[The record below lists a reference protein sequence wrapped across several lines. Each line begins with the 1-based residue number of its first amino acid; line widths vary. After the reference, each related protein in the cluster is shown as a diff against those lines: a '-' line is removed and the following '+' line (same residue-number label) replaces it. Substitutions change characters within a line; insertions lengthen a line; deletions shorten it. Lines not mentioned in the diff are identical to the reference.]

1 MTLRRRTSPVSLLA
15 AAAVACGISCKGPGK
30 YVWVDAYAA
39 AGEPEKLYVIAPGD
53 LIQVKVFNQDQLSTR
68 ARVRGDGKIS
78 LPLVND
84 VGAAGLT
91 PAGLARDLQVR
102 LTDFVKAP
110 LVTVS
115 LEETRPPNIYVIGE
129 VTKPGVYPLET
140 ALGVLTALVNA
151 GGLTQ
156 NASSDRI
163 FVLRQGPPET
173 RIRFTYD
180 ALVRL
185 EGKATTFRLRPG
197 DVVVV
202 E

>member
-1 MTLRRRTSPVSLLA
+1 MTSRQHTSPAPLLA
-15 AAAVACGISCKGPGK
+15 AAVVACGLSCKGPGN
-30 YVWVDAYAA
+30 YVWVDAYAS
-39 AGEPEKLYVIAPGD
+39 AGEPGQSYVIAPGD
-53 LIQVKVFNQDQLSTR
+53 LIQVRVFNQEQLSTR

-84 VGAAGLT
+84 VSAAGLT
-91 PAGLARDLQVR
+91 PGGLAKDLEVR
-102 LTDFVKAP
+102 LTDFVKTP

-156 NASSDRI
+156 NARSDRI

-185 EGKATTFRLRPG
+185 EGKATSFRLRPG